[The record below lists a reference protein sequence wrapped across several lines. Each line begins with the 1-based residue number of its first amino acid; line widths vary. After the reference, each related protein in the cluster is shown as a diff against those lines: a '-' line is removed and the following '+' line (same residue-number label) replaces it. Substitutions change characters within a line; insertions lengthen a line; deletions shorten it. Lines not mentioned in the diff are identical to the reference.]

1 MMRNVESRNLRE
13 MLAESKDMSELM
25 VDLAYAALFFDD
37 PDMADEV
44 DDLERQI
51 SELVHQMRALC
62 IIAVRN
68 PREADAMSAVLQVI
82 SAVESIGNDA
92 VDIARI
98 VSRRLGIPRQLV
110 LDMSAAE
117 EVSHRVEVAAGSHF
131 ANRPLSSFELPVVT
145 GMRVLAVRRG
155 RSWIIDPSGDTIL
168 NPSDVLFLRGSPE
181 GISRLRELAGAPMWH
196 APPPEEGAELTDL
209 DRAVDTLIEMK
220 NLSEVAVGLAYS
232 SLVFRD
238 RSLAAEVRHL
248 EDRLDEMKIR
258 LELWVLRAAG
268 DDVDPSRLRGL
279 LHLGAAAEDLGDQAQ
294 QMVWLIEK
302 SSDLHP
308 VLHVAL
314 GDTEDIVIRIP
325 VAESAE
331 VAGQPLGELD
341 LPIEPGFN
349 VLAIERDGRYLYRPR
364 RHVELRAGDLILA
377 NGPEEGRSALA
388 EMFGWRLVEGD
399 GDDAELEPLHPVR
412 TSGRVGS
419 GNPPR

>member
-1 MMRNVESRNLRE
+1 MESRNLRE
-13 MLAESKDMSELM
+13 MLAEAKDTSELM

-44 DDLERQI
+44 EALEQQI
-51 SELVHQMRALC
+51 SDLVHRMRALS

-68 PREADAMSAVLQVI
+68 PREAEAMSAVLQVI

-92 VDIARI
+92 VDITRI
-98 VSRRLGIPRQLV
+98 VTRRLGIPRQLV
-110 LDMSAAE
+110 IDLMVAE
-117 EVSHRVEVAAGSHF
+117 EVSHRVEVADGSHF
-131 ANRPLSSFELPVVT
+131 ANRPLGSFELPVVT

-155 RSWIIDPSGDTIL
+155 RRWLVDPGGDEIL
-168 NPSDVLFLRGSPE
+168 NPGDVMFLRGSPD
-181 GISRLRELAGAPMWH
+181 GITRLRELAGAPSYD
-196 APPPEEGAELTDL
+196 PPRLEEAAVLTDL
-209 DRAVDTLIEMK
+209 DRAVDTIVEMK

-258 LELWVLRAAG
+258 LELWVLRAAS
-268 DDVDPSRLRGL
+268 DDIDPKPLRGL

-314 GDTEDIVIRIP
+314 GDTDDIVVRMP
-325 VAESAE
+325 VGEGAEAVGRS
-331 VAGQPLGELD
+331 LGDLD

-349 VLAIERDGRYLYRPR
+349 VLAIERNGRYLYRPR
-364 RHVELRAGDLILA
+364 RDVELRVDDRVLA
-377 NGPEEGRSALA
+377 SGPEEGRGPLA
-388 EMFGWRLVEGD
+388 ELLGWRLIEGND
-399 GDDAELEPLHPVR
+399 EDDLVLEPLSS
-412 TSGRVGS
+412 T
-419 GNPPR
+419 

>member
-1 MMRNVESRNLRE
+1 MEARNLRE
-13 MLAESKDMSELM
+13 MLAEAKDTSELM

-37 PDMADEV
+37 ADMADEV
-44 DDLERQI
+44 DELESQI
-51 SELVHQMRALC
+51 SDLVHKMRALS

-68 PREADAMSAVLQVI
+68 PREAEAMSAVMQVI

-98 VSRRLGIPRQLV
+98 VTRRLGIPRQLV
-110 LDMSAAE
+110 LDLMVAE
-117 EVSHRVEVAAGSHF
+117 EVSHRVEVANGSHF
-131 ANRPLSSFELPVVT
+131 ANRPLGSFELPVVT

-155 RSWIIDPSGDTIL
+155 RQWVIDPGGDEIL
-168 NPSDVLFLRGSPE
+168 NPGDVIFLRGSPD
-181 GISRLRELAGAPMWH
+181 GIIRLRELAGAHEWH
-196 APPPEEGAELTDL
+196 PPQAEETAALTDL
-209 DRAVDTLIEMK
+209 DRAVDTIVEMK

-232 SLVFRD
+232 ALVFRD
-238 RSLAAEVRHL
+238 RSLAAEVRQL

-268 DDVDPSRLRGL
+268 DEVDPNTLRGL

-314 GDTEDIVIRIP
+314 GDTDDVVVRIP
-325 VAESAE
+325 VAVGAQ
-331 VAGQPLGELD
+331 VAGRALGDLE

-364 RHVELRAGDLILA
+364 RHVELRADDRVLA
-377 NGPEEGRSALA
+377 SGPEEGQTALA
-388 EMFGWRLVEGD
+388 ELFGWRMVEGD
-399 GDDAELEPLHPVR
+399 DDELAYEPLDR
-412 TSGRVGS
+412 RE
-419 GNPPR
+419 

>member
-1 MMRNVESRNLRE
+1 MMRVVEPRNLRE
-13 MLAESKDMSELM
+13 MLAEAKDTSELM
-25 VDLAYAALFFDD
+25 VDLAYASLFFDD
-37 PDMADEV
+37 ADMADEV
-44 DDLERQI
+44 EQLESKI

-68 PREADAMSAVLQVI
+68 PREAEAMSAVLQVI

-92 VDIARI
+92 VDIAHI

-110 LDMSAAE
+110 VDMSGAE

-155 RSWIIDPSGDTIL
+155 RSWIVDPGGDAIL
-168 NPSDVLFLRGSPE
+168 NPGDVLFLRGSPE
-181 GISRLRELAGAPMWH
+181 GIVRLRELAGAPAWH
-196 APPPEEGAELTDL
+196 APHPDEVGALTDL

-232 SLVFRD
+232 ALVFRD

-279 LHLGAAAEDLGDQAQ
+279 LHFGAAAEDLGDQAQ

-314 GDTEDIVIRIP
+314 GDTDDIVVRMP
-325 VAESAE
+325 VADGA
-331 VAGQPLGELD
+331 PLVDTALGDLE
-341 LPIEPGFN
+341 LPIEPGFS

-364 RHVELRAGDLILA
+364 RHVELRAGDHVLA
-377 NGPEEGRSALA
+377 TGPEEGRAALA
-388 EMFGWRLVEGD
+388 EMFGWRLVDGGD
-399 GDDAELEPLHPVR
+399 EDELQLEPLQAPAP
-412 TSGRVGS
+412 S
-419 GNPPR
+419 GNGG

>member
-1 MMRNVESRNLRE
+1 
-13 MLAESKDMSELM
+13 MLAEAKDTSELM

-44 DDLERQI
+44 EQLESQI

-68 PREADAMSAVLQVI
+68 PREAEAMSAVLQVI

-92 VDIARI
+92 VDIAKI
-98 VSRRLGIPRQLV
+98 VSRRLGIPRTLV

-131 ANRPLSSFELPVVT
+131 ANRPLSAFELPVLT
-145 GMRVLAVRRG
+145 GMRVLGIRRG
-155 RSWIIDPSGDTIL
+155 RSWIIDPGGDVIL
-168 NPSDVLFLRGSPE
+168 NPGDVLFLRGSPD
-181 GISRLRELAGAPMWH
+181 GITRLRELAGAPIWH
-196 APPPEEGAELTDL
+196 APMPEEAGALTDL
-209 DRAVDTLIEMK
+209 DRAIDTLIEMK

-232 SLVFRD
+232 ALVFRD

-258 LELWVLRAAG
+258 LELWVLRAARE
-268 DDVDPSRLRGL
+268 DVDPSQLRGL
-279 LHLGAAAEDLGDQAQ
+279 LHLGAAAEDIGDQAQ

-314 GDTEDIVIRIP
+314 GDTDDIVVRMP
-325 VAESAE
+325 VAEGAE
-331 VAGQPLGELD
+331 VVDTALGDLD
-341 LPIEPGFN
+341 LPIEPGFT
-349 VLAIERDGRYLYRPR
+349 VLAMERNGRYLYRPR
-364 RHVELRAGDLILA
+364 KHVTLRAGDHVLA
-377 NGPEEGRSALA
+377 TGPEEGRAALA
-388 EMFGWRLVEGD
+388 EMFGWRLVE
-399 GDDAELEPLHPVR
+399 DDDDELELEPL
-412 TSGRVGS
+412 
-419 GNPPR
+419 NPSTV

>member
-1 MMRNVESRNLRE
+1 MMRGVESRNLRE
-13 MLAESKDMSELM
+13 MLAEAKDTSELM

-44 DDLERQI
+44 EDLERQI

-82 SAVESIGNDA
+82 SAVEGIGNDA
-92 VDIARI
+92 VDIAKI

-110 LDMSAAE
+110 IDMSAAE
-117 EVSHRVEVAAGSHF
+117 EVSHRVEVADGSHF
-131 ANRPLSSFELPVVT
+131 ANRPLAAFELPVVT
-145 GMRVLAVRRG
+145 GMRVIAVRRG
-155 RSWIIDPSGDTIL
+155 RSWIVDPGGDDIL
-168 NPSDVLFLRGSPE
+168 NPGDVLFLRGSPE
-181 GISRLRELAGAPMWH
+181 GIVRLRELAGAAAWH
-196 APPPEEGAELTDL
+196 APTPEEATALTDL

-232 SLVFRD
+232 ALVLRD

-258 LELWVLRAAG
+258 LEQWVLRAAG

-294 QMVWLIEK
+294 QMVWIIEK

-314 GDTEDIVIRIP
+314 GDTDDTVVRMP
-325 VAESAE
+325 VADGAT
-331 VAGQPLGELD
+331 ADGRRLGDLD
-341 LPIEPGFN
+341 LAIEPGFN
-349 VLAIERDGRYLYRPR
+349 VLAVERNGRYLYRPR
-364 RHVELRAGDLILA
+364 RHVELRAGDQVLA
-377 NGPEEGRSALA
+377 NGPEEGQGVLA
-388 EMFGWRLVEGD
+388 ELFGWRLVD
-399 GDDAELEPLHPVR
+399 GDDDEVGMELEPLDPTASAHP
-412 TSGRVGS
+412 G
-419 GNPPR
+419 